1 MNTETK
7 TNDTIHPKLKSFL
20 DVLPLLHKV
29 LPDVGMGV
37 TDRSAWLAYYPGT
50 KIDIRAE
57 QGRAIDPKEPLADCI
72 ENSRFI
78 KDEVPEA
85 FFGVSF
91 TGLAAPVMEDGEVIG
106 ALAIQMQEYNER
118 ELRRISDQIAG
129 SLTNA
134 NEQVGAISESAGGLA
149 KSSNALLLQSN
160 EAAES
165 MKNTDEVLEFIRKIA
180 SRTNILGLNASIEAA
195 RAGEYGQGFNI
206 VAKEIRK
213 LSQETLDSTEKIEKT
228 LSGLR
233 QSIDEIQSVVE
244 QVVKTGKEQAT
255 STEELAKFISEIEQM
270 SQGLKKYAKEI

>member
-1 MNTETK
+1 MNIASK

-20 DVLPLLHKV
+20 DVLPLVHKM
-29 LPDVGMGV
+29 LPDVGIGV
-37 TDRSAWLAYYPGT
+37 TNRTEWLAYHAGT
-50 KIDIRAE
+50 KIDIDAK
-57 QGRAIDPKEPLADCI
+57 QGRAIDPNEPLADCI
-72 ENSRFI
+72 ENNRFI

-91 TGLAAPVMEDGEVIG
+91 TGLAAPVLEDGEVIG

-134 NEQVGAISESAGGLA
+134 NDQVSAISESAGGLA
-149 KSSNALLLQSN
+149 NSSDVLLLQSN

-195 RAGEYGQGFNI
+195 RAGEFGQGFNI

-213 LSQETLDSTEKIEKT
+213 LSQETLDSTEKIEET
-228 LSGLR
+228 LRGLR
-233 QSIDEIQSVVE
+233 ESIGEIQSVVE

-255 STEELAKFISEIEQM
+255 STEELAKFISEIEHM
-270 SQGLKKYAKEI
+270 SQDLKKYAKEI